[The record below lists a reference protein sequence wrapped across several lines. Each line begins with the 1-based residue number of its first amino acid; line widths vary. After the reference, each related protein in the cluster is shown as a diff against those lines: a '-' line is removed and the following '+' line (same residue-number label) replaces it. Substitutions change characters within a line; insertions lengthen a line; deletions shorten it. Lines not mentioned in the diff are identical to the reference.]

1 MPQTLLT
8 TSYLALVAGGGLSL
22 IQGIILLR
30 RRWQRRM
37 DQERLTYRVTFPR
50 ELKFERAALLFTSL
64 SGINTR
70 YYNRVLPSLSPKRTI
85 ACEILATGGPRV
97 EWLISFP
104 KDLQLSVESSLQGTI
119 PGIGYEEVEPY
130 HHQLPWIRGCE
141 LSATLASFEPDPYLI
156 ESLLRSLTTAQR
168 DEAILVQLIVEPTG
182 DLILIG
188 EEDEAEEATLFAMVR
203 LAARAHPIRA
213 EELLKNVLAKY
224 KSLHVFSFRELTAD
238 VPVVKTRR
246 RTGPLTLVN
255 DQATPHAWPGA
266 VTSQA
271 AAVAWAVPFGNPGV
285 LGVKLG
291 GSRQLPP
298 DDVVPKVGFVIGA
311 STASGHTRPVALNP
325 KDINTHIDL
334 TGKTGTG
341 KSVLMGL
348 LMIQQMLAGDGVG
361 LIDPH
366 GDLVNWVLARIP
378 KHRLDDVVVVEP
390 ARSDSAVAFNIFEG
404 PESPEAMADQIN
416 AIFRG
421 IYKDTTGVFNEN
433 YLAGAIQALASV
445 PGMTLVDVPHFL
457 TDRDFRTWIMDQ
469 VDDLNLSHQ
478 WKKFEGLNP
487 KQQESAVAPGLHRV
501 QPLLRRSSM
510 RLMLGQSAN
519 ALDMRTCIKEKK
531 IILISLPTALGPG
544 AAEFIGSA
552 FFNHLW
558 SSALSIPAA
567 DRVPFGLHMD
577 EAQKFMQSGYALDAM
592 LDEARKFLL
601 RFILAHPSV
610 TGLPMPM
617 RTAINRSTRTKI
629 SFQLAAEDAGPMARE
644 FGEPV
649 IATDLT
655 MLGKRE
661 FILKTVS
668 NEQTSAP
675 VAVRSL
681 DAPPEINDPEQVR
694 ALSRQR
700 WNRPAKEIDTEIM
713 KRQQG
718 ADSARREGWEECNGR
733 LGRR

>member
-1 MPQTLLT
+1 MPHSFLT
-8 TSYLALVAGGGLSL
+8 TFYLIVIASGGLAL
-22 IQGIILLR
+22 IQGIFLLR
-30 RRWQRRM
+30 RRWQRTM
-37 DQERLTYRVTFPR
+37 DLERLTYRIIFPR

-70 YYNRVLPSLSPKRTI
+70 HHNGVLPSLSPKRTI
-85 ACEILATGGPRV
+85 ACEILASSGPTI
-97 EWLISFP
+97 EWLLSFP
-104 KDLQLSVESSLQGTI
+104 SDLRISVESSLQGTI
-119 PGIGYEEVEPY
+119 PGIGYEEVAPY
-130 HHQLPWIRGCE
+130 HHQLPWTRGCE
-141 LSATLASFEPDPYLI
+141 LSAAAASFEPDPNLI
-156 ESLLRSLTTAQR
+156 ESLLRSLTTAQQ
-168 DEAILVQLIVEPTG
+168 DETILVQLIIEPT
-182 DLILIG
+182 DSLILVG
-188 EEDEAEEATLFAMVR
+188 EEDKEEEAPLFAVVR

-213 EELLKNVLAKY
+213 EELLKNALGKY
-224 KSLHVFSFRELTAD
+224 KSLHVFSFRELTAHA
-238 VPVVKTRR
+238 PLVKTRR
-246 RTGPLTLVN
+246 KTGPLTLVN
-255 DQATPHAWPGA
+255 DQTTPHAWPGA
-266 VTSQA
+266 VTSKA
-271 AAVAWAVPFGNPGV
+271 AAVAWAVPYGTPQV

-298 DDVVPKVGFVIGA
+298 DDVVPELGLVIGV
-311 STASGHTRPVALNP
+311 STASGRTRSIALNP

-341 KSVLMGL
+341 KSVLMGI

-378 KHRLDDVVVVEP
+378 KHRLDDVIVVEP
-390 ARSDSAVAFNIFEG
+390 ARPDSAVAFNIFEG
-404 PESPEAMADQIN
+404 PESPEGMADQIN

-457 TDRDFRTWIMDQ
+457 TDRDFRTRIMDQ

-478 WKKFEGLNP
+478 WDMFEHLNQR
-487 KQQESAVAPGLHRV
+487 QQESAVAPGLHRV

-510 RLMLGQSAN
+510 RLMLGQSEN
-519 ALDMRTCIKEKK
+519 ALDMRTSIKEKK
-531 IILISLPTALGPG
+531 IVLISVPTSLGPG

-558 SSALSIPAA
+558 SSALSIAAA

-592 LDEARKFLL
+592 LDEARKFFL
-601 RFILAHPSV
+601 RFVLAHPSV
-610 TGLPMPM
+610 TGLPMQM

-675 VAVRSL
+675 VAVRSVN
-681 DAPPEINDPEQVR
+681 APPEINDPEHVR
-694 ALSRQR
+694 ALSRKR
-700 WNRPAKEIDTEIM
+700 WNRLAKEIDAEIFE
-713 KRQQG
+713 RQQG
-718 ADSARREGWEECNGR
+718 GNIERRDRSENKVVGWEDE
-733 LGRR
+733 